1 MTTPNPLSFLAR
13 IDEVQ
18 ARCDAAQR
26 WAGYEARTDLPAALE
41 CIRALQSRLTEA
53 EALLQR
59 AYVEQLRDTFMP
71 IEAEIKIFL
80 AGKEQAND
88 AE

>member
-1 MTTPNPLSFLAR
+1 MSTPNPLSFLSR
-13 IDEVQ
+13 LDKVQ

-26 WAGYEARTDLPAALE
+26 WAGYEARTDLPDALA
-41 CIRALQSRLTEA
+41 CIRALRARLAEA